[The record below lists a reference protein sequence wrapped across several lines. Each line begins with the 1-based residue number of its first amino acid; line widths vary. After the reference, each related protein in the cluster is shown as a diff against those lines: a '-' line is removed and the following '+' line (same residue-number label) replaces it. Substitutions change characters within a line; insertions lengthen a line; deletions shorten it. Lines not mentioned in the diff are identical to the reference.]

1 MNKKRSLTELVTY
14 NYNCFYG
21 IIAQCYFFIETS
33 MTDAIDSLARL
44 QASSEDYE
52 ILYQD
57 DILLVVNKP
66 AKLLTVP
73 GRHPDN
79 ADCLLSR
86 LQREFL
92 SASIVHRL
100 DYDTSGIVIIPL
112 TKAALSHIS
121 KQFQART
128 VVKHYIAV
136 VDGIVK
142 TDSQRIDLAIAA
154 DMANRP
160 CYKVCQQQGKA
171 AVTEL
176 KVLARDQAKQQTR
189 LQLNPIT
196 GRSHQ
201 LRVHMQAIG
210 HVIVGDTLYAPN
222 AIASVSPRLLLHAAD
237 IQFLHPLTAKTLNLT
252 APATF

>member
-1 MNKKRSLTELVTY
+1 
-14 NYNCFYG
+14 
-21 IIAQCYFFIETS
+21 
-33 MTDAIDSLARL
+33 MTDAINTLTRL

-79 ADCLLSR
+79 ADCLISR
-86 LQREFL
+86 LQREFIT
-92 SASIVHRL
+92 ASIVHRL

-112 TKAALSHIS
+112 TKRALSDIS

-128 VVKHYIAV
+128 VLKHYIAV
-136 VDGIVK
+136 VDGLVK
-142 TDSQRIDLAIAA
+142 ANSQRIDLALTA

-160 CYKVCQQQGKA
+160 CYKVCQQQGKP

-210 HVIVGDTLYAPN
+210 HTIVGDTLYASD
-222 AIASVSPRLLLHAAD
+222 AIAAASPRLLLHAAE
-237 IQFLHPLTAKTLNLT
+237 IQFLHPLTAQALTIT
-252 APATF
+252 APAAF